1 MNKLS
6 WEIQNLI
13 ILNKFT
19 NNWLQLKYILETWN
33 LIIFVFPL
41 FSVTKPLTMVS
52 ESSWLLSSF
61 KEFTKQLQLKKKFSC
76 HYLN

>member
-1 MNKLS
+1 MNNLS

-52 ESSWLLSSF
+52 ESSWLLSGF
-61 KEFTKQLQLKKKFSC
+61 KELTK
-76 HYLN
+76 

>member
-1 MNKLS
+1 MNNLS

-41 FSVTKPLTMVS
+41 FSVTKSLTMVS
-52 ESSWLLSSF
+52 ESSWLLSGF
-61 KEFTKQLQLKKKFSC
+61 KELTK
-76 HYLN
+76 